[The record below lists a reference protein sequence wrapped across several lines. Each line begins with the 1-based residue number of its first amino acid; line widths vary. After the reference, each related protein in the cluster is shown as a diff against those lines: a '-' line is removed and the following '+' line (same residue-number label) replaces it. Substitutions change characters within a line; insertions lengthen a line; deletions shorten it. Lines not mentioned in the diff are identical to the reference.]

1 MKIAIDGPAGSGKS
15 TVAKLVA
22 KRLGFN
28 YIDTGAMYRA
38 LGWKSVNMGIEL
50 TDIESLSSMLED
62 TRFSFNKGKLCLD
75 GRILGEEIRTQKMS
89 KMASDISK
97 LKVIRDYLTTEQR
110 FLAENSD
117 VVMEGR
123 DIGTV
128 VLPDAKLKVFL
139 TASPEERARRR
150 LLQLEKMGKKSD
162 YDEILNSIIDRDK
175 NDSTRELAP
184 LKPADD
190 AIILDTTGMSIDEV
204 IDSIVQKVDTK

>member
-22 KRLGFN
+22 ARLGFN

-38 LGWKSVNMGIEL
+38 LAWKSITLGIEM
-50 TDIESLSSMLED
+50 TDLDGLSSMLTD
-62 TRFSFNKGKLCLD
+62 TSFSFLKEKLCLD
-75 GRILGEEIRTQKMS
+75 GRVLGEEIRTQKMA

-97 LKVIRDYLTTEQR
+97 LKIIRDYLTAEQR
-110 FLAENSD
+110 KLAENSD

-128 VLPDAKLKVFL
+128 VLPDAELKIFL
-139 TASPEERARRR
+139 TASTEERAKRR

-162 YDEILNSIIDRDK
+162 YKEILNSIIDRDK
-175 NDSTRELAP
+175 NDSTRKLAP

-190 AIILDTTGMSIDEV
+190 AIILDTTGMAIDEV
-204 IDSIVQKVDTK
+204 IDAIVRRLE